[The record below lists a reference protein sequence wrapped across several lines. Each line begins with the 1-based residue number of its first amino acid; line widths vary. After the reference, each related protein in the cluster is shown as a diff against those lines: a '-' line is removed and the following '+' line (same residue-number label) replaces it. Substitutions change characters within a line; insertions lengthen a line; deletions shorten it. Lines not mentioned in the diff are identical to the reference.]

1 MCLMNQRFEEM
12 TVPELR
18 ELYARVFGEETRS
31 RHKDYLR
38 KRIAWRQQAN
48 EHGGLSERA
57 LARAH
62 ELANDADLRLLGRT
76 VTKPFAPKQDRRLPI
91 PGTVLTRVYKGE
103 TLVVTVLPSG
113 FEVRGTVYR
122 SLTAIAKAV
131 TGSHWNGQ
139 HFFGIG
145 GKP

>member
-1 MCLMNQRFEEM
+1 MNAPLDDM

-18 ELYARVFGEETRS
+18 ELYARVFSEETRS

-48 EHGGLSERA
+48 EHGGLSERG

-76 VTKPFAPKQDRRLPI
+76 VTKPFAPKREKALPI
-91 PGTVLTRVYKGE
+91 PGTVIARSYKGE
-103 TLVVTVLPSG
+103 TLVVTVLPTG
-113 FEVRGTVYR
+113 FEFRGTVYR

-131 TGSHWNGQ
+131 TGSHWNGH
-139 HFFGIG
+139 HFFNVG
-145 GKP
+145 GKG

>member
-1 MCLMNQRFEEM
+1 MAVMNDDL

-62 ELANDADLRLLGRT
+62 ELANDADLRLLGRG
-76 VTKPFAPKQDRRLPI
+76 VTKPFAPKRDRAVLL
-91 PGTVLTRVYKGE
+91 PGTVLTRVYKDE
-103 TLVVTVLPSG
+103 TLVVTVLPTG
-113 FEVRGTVYR
+113 FEFRGQVYR
-122 SLTAIAKAV
+122 SLTAIAHAV
-131 TGSHWNGQ
+131 TGSHWSGR
-139 HFFGIG
+139 HFFNLG
-145 GKP
+145 GKR